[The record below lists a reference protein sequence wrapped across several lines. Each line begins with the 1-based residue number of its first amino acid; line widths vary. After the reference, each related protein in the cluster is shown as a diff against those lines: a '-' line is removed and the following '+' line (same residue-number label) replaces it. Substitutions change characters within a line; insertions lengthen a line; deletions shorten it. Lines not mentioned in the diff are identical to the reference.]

1 MSLPT
6 VINNRRPNYPK
17 EAEQKGTMT
26 EAISQMKKSN
36 HHLILSLIQK
46 EMDSIESIVHGKSP
60 LLEGDDNEHD
70 DLKE

>member
-1 MSLPT
+1 MPP

-17 EAEQKGTMT
+17 KVEQKGTMT

-60 LLEGDDNEHD
+60 LLECDDNEHD

>member
-1 MSLPT
+1 
-6 VINNRRPNYPK
+6 
-17 EAEQKGTMT
+17 MT
-26 EAISQMKKSN
+26 EAISQMKKSD